1 MPAWVKIH
9 TTLPHADRPRPVDTG
24 LIGKSNRSNGGIR
37 QTDCD
42 IVNWPTSQRDGYQFR
57 YYNTVLNALSY
68 RAYVSRAADGTSSWM
83 NMINRGAGAT
93 AEAWDESQKSNLT
106 YSHPWAA
113 SPAFHVPSGLFG
125 IKPVEAGY
133 STFEIAPQP
142 GSLDYGTVTVPT
154 VKGEVGAGFAHDSAG
169 DLAVI
174 AQVPGNTSA
183 SVTVPVPDGTTQ
195 VFVDG
200 DAVDVTPSGGNVA
213 LEDVTAGCHLV
224 TLSDRG
230 LMQERVTSN
239 MAS

>member
-125 IKPVEAGY
+125 IKPVEAG
-133 STFEIAPQP
+133 
-142 GSLDYGTVTVPT
+142 GTVQMPFEPAPW
-154 VKGEVGAGFAHDSAG
+154 GGHYG
-169 DLAVI
+169 
-174 AQVPGNTSA
+174 QVFDKFGIMWSFD
-183 SVTVPVPDGTTQ
+183 VPDE
-195 VFVDG
+195 
-200 DAVDVTPSGGNVA
+200 DA
-213 LEDVTAGCHLV
+213 
-224 TLSDRG
+224 
-230 LMQERVTSN
+230 
-239 MAS
+239 